1 MQIFDFISR
10 NNSAIE
16 AIVAILNLVLIGF
29 LTFRGYLLQ
38 NKAQTMELYFRIQ
51 QESFLCMNVFSDLVI
66 FFENIETSC
75 SYYLRD
81 LHTRGSNDPFHE
93 ENVKVNLSNIM
104 IISREILILK
114 NNFQSFNDRLVLE
127 KIPNHILQDQIIKVV
142 HLKSLLLNNSPKNS
156 YESNTNGAKSIWLDD
171 EVNIDNAFKAT
182 INSLKSIE
190 SIISNII

>member
-1 MQIFDFISR
+1 MQIFDFISK

-38 NKAQTMELYFRIQ
+38 NKTQTMELYFRIQ